1 VSVVLIGP
9 RRAGKSV
16 VGAALAARLRLPF
29 FDLDAFI
36 EARTGRSPSTWILED
51 GVEAFRRAE
60 ADAAFA
66 ATEEGDKVLAT
77 GGGTPLKPAVAARLK
92 AAGPV
97 LYLRVG
103 PHRLVERMAEESA
116 AIAATRP
123 MLVDAPPFVEP
134 FVHFAERDA
143 TYFAVADGVV
153 DADAAVAVVVER
165 CVRRLSDLGGAAS

>member
-1 VSVVLIGP
+1 MSVVLIGL
-9 RRAGKSV
+9 RRAGKSA

-29 FDLDAFI
+29 LDLDAFV
-36 EARTGRSPSTWILED
+36 EARTGRSPSRWILED

-60 ADAAFA
+60 AEAAFA
-66 ATEEGDKVLAT
+66 ATAEGEKVLAT
-77 GGGTPLKPAVAARLK
+77 GGGAPLRPAVADRLK

-116 AIAATRP
+116 ATAVTRP
-123 MLVDAPPFVEP
+123 TLVDAPPFVEP

-143 TYFAVADGVV
+143 TYFAVADGLV
-153 DADAAVAVVVER
+153 DADAEVAVVVER
-165 CVRRLSDLGGAAS
+165 CVRRLNDLGGAAS